1 MPIDGVLGAE
11 LLASGA
17 ATELLAVLEETLEAD
32 DRSYMVLHHRAFTR
46 LSNASRSLVFSVT
59 HVLVLQQQASGGTW
73 CPRTTPSAAS

>member
-46 LSNASRSLVFSVT
+46 LSNASRSLPSLVFSVT
-59 HVLVLQQQASGGTW
+59 HVLVLQQQASGGT
-73 CPRTTPSAAS
+73 